1 MMNTI
6 EPALAKILKSRII
19 FCSLSHL
26 NDIFTVILYAD
37 CRLDWFKQSIIK
49 QSIKTQNGIYPR
61 CHFCHSAIGVNAM
74 NAIGVTAVLICQTLI
89 HTLKKSN
96 VIGF

>member
-6 EPALAKILKSRII
+6 EPALAKILILKSRII

-37 CRLDWFKQSIIK
+37 CRLDWFK
-49 QSIKTQNGIYPR
+49 
-61 CHFCHSAIGVNAM
+61 
-74 NAIGVTAVLICQTLI
+74 
-89 HTLKKSN
+89 
-96 VIGF
+96 

>member
-26 NDIFTVILYAD
+26 DGIFTVILYAD
-37 CRLDWFKQSIIK
+37 CRLDWFK
-49 QSIKTQNGIYPR
+49 
-61 CHFCHSAIGVNAM
+61 
-74 NAIGVTAVLICQTLI
+74 
-89 HTLKKSN
+89 
-96 VIGF
+96 

>member
-26 NDIFTVILYAD
+26 DSIFTAILYAD

-49 QSIKTQNGIYPR
+49 QSINQDPKRYLSVPPLLPQ
-61 CHFCHSAIGVNAM
+61 CH
-74 NAIGVTAVLICQTLI
+74 
-89 HTLKKSN
+89 
-96 VIGF
+96 